1 MRYLHLPERLP
12 EHLQTHAA
20 ETAPDE
26 CVGLLFGHGERVMRS
41 VRLTNASSTPRTR
54 FYAPPQELFAAL
66 KEADD
71 RGEVL
76 IGSYH
81 SHPESPAWPSKT
93 DLEAPDGTVMLIIGQ
108 DDVKAFRLENGEA
121 EELELHLV

>member
-1 MRYLHLPERLP
+1 MRLYLPETFL

-26 CVGLLFGHGERVMRS
+26 CVGLLFGHGERVTRG

-54 FYAPPQELFAAL
+54 FFAPPQELFAAL

-76 IGSYH
+76 VGSYH
-81 SHPESPAWPSKT
+81 SHPESPAWPSAT